1 MKASTTRLSVWP
13 KIVGPEI
20 PLAAAAVSA
29 SPLQS
34 QSEAR
39 SIQRAVGGQVNAG
52 GHRGAGAAWRARCS
66 GGGAGGRLCGRRR
79 GGRGGV
85 RGGNRR
91 SRTWCSGIR
100 ADQAMSFE
108 AVVLPDNGRVV
119 PMMTSLLGAIAER
132 HGGADPP
139 LRHNIELAFGVLIMR
154 NSVHAGVRIVRH
166 RARRAPGSKASVV
179 SKELV
184 ALAFKPPPLAR
195 HFWKT
200 HVAATSRSTT
210 TFTPPRFGPFLALTL
225 PPTKFC
231 ILLRSPEFVHA
242 LQHVVKIR
250 LHVIDRGGPF
260 ASMLSEGES
269 WDASWPTAIHAYLH
283 LTPSH
288 GEGIEYPWA
297 MQYDEERK
305 AEEEI
310 HVSALAALWRAL
322 ICHPKHLAELQLFPE
337 SPPPLEPQ
345 DLPLRGGWKPSELRR
360 IPAPERTMPHGKGI
374 LRSKSYWADLHRR
387 RSSQQTSALRPSDY
401 GIPAFHDPAAV
412 FTFTPAA
419 TLPTVRMVQ
428 HNGILLP
435 GPDPSPTPPPPP
447 STHRLPAADAGRIPK
462 LPQSRLARELSRR
475 MPPRQSPDEILLTRL
490 RERAQHDAEGTSQ
503 PACKRRKTCPET
515 ARTAK

>member
-1 MKASTTRLSVWP
+1 MASQLCARLRDFDSH
-13 KIVGPEI
+13 
-20 PLAAAAVSA
+20 
-29 SPLQS
+29 
-34 QSEAR
+34 AR
-39 SIQRAVGGQVNAG
+39 K
-52 GHRGAGAAWRARCS
+52 
-66 GGGAGGRLCGRRR
+66 
-79 GGRGGV
+79 
-85 RGGNRR
+85 
-91 SRTWCSGIR
+91 
-100 ADQAMSFE
+100 
-108 AVVLPDNGRVV
+108 
-119 PMMTSLLGAIAER
+119 
-132 HGGADPP
+132 GGADPP
-139 LRHNIELAFGVLIMR
+139 LRHNVELAFGVLIMCD
-154 NSVHAGVRIVRH
+154 SVHAGVRIVRH

-200 HVAATSRSTT
+200 PDVATTLRSTT

-231 ILLRSPEFVHA
+231 MDKYQPTRLLRSPEFVHA

-269 WDASWPTAIHAYLH
+269 WDASWPAAVHAYLH

-288 GEGIEYPWA
+288 GKGIEYPWA

-310 HVSALAALWRAL
+310 RVSALAALWRAL
-322 ICHPKHLAELQLFPE
+322 ICHPKRLAELQLFPE

-345 DLPLRGGWKPSELRR
+345 DLPLHGGWKPSELRR
-360 IPAPERTMPHGKGI
+360 
-374 LRSKSYWADLHRR
+374 
-387 RSSQQTSALRPSDY
+387 SQQTSAPRPSDY

-412 FTFTPAA
+412 FTFTPAV

-435 GPDPSPTPPPPP
+435 GPDPSPTSPPPP
-447 STHRLPAADAGRIPK
+447 STHRPPAADAGRIPK

-475 MPPRQSPDEILLTRL
+475 MPPRQSPDEILLARL
-490 RERAQHDAEGTSQ
+490 RERAQHDTKGTSQ